1 MTNKVKRNQGDTR
14 GKEAQLVLPLL
25 QPPTEAMNEEQHRAC
40 CSSAAVCRYW
50 EVKNSWGGS
59 WGEKGYFRARFGTN
73 TCGIANHGATAVI
86 H

>member
-50 EVKNSWGGS
+50 EVKNSELLSSNLRGGEV
-59 WGEKGYFRARFGTN
+59 GRVEQEYEGG
-73 TCGIANHGATAVI
+73 GDG
-86 H
+86 

>member
-1 MTNKVKRNQGDTR
+1 MQTGDKDGDGNGDNKCIAEFGTAKDMFFQEM
-14 GKEAQLVLPLL
+14 K
-25 QPPTEAMNEEQHRAC
+25 
-40 CSSAAVCRYW
+40 YW